1 MANEGPVILRNANDV
16 HDIVDSYRT
25 RASFLITL
33 IALGGVFVD
42 GYDFTSLGI
51 GTIQLKEQFHLTAV
65 GLGTITA
72 SMAIGALIAAL
83 VGGYYVDR
91 VGRYKMFLL
100 DLFLFVG
107 SAIGAAFSPNMAWL
121 LGFRFLMGVGVGLDF
136 PAAMS
141 FVAEY
146 TNTRHRSRSVNLWG
160 TVWTTAIIVGLLWIL
175 GLYYVVPSAQLWRW
189 AVGMGALPAIIVL
202 WSRYRYMRESAS
214 WLAQYGTLQQAA
226 DVLEQ
231 TYGISVRV
239 DPQAASRPTTTAS
252 ITLRKAV
259 TILKSPYGRRTLLAS
274 VLAMEG
280 SIEFFG
286 LSFYLPV
293 ISLGLFGKVFIYA
306 ILGSVFFNIFALV
319 GNIFGA
325 LTTPRFGM
333 RRLAI
338 VSCVGVI
345 ITLGIIGF
353 WRHEMPLWL
362 SVSVLAAYLIF
373 HGFGPAIQGM
383 GMASVS
389 YPTEFRGVGTGW
401 VQSMVRVGS
410 ITGFYL
416 FPVLTTVVGLSRTFL
431 IVAVAPLV
439 ALIVLFLVD
448 WDPAHY
454 QADRDTKAPSSV
466 VHEG

>member
-1 MANEGPVILRNANDV
+1 MANESPVILRHANDV
-16 HDIVDSYRT
+16 FDIVDSYRT

-33 IALGGVFVD
+33 VALGGVFVD

-51 GTIQLKEQFHLTAV
+51 GTIQLKQQFHLTAV

-72 SMAIGALIAAL
+72 SMAVGALIAAL
-83 VGGYYVDR
+83 VGGYFVDR

-107 SAIGAAFSPNMAWL
+107 SAIGAALSPNMAWL
-121 LGFRFLMGVGVGLDF
+121 LGFRFVMGVGVGLDF

-146 TNTRHRSRSVNLWG
+146 TNTKRRSNSVNLWG
-160 TVWTTAIIVGLLWIL
+160 TVWTAAIIVGLLWIL
-175 GLYYVVPSAQLWRW
+175 GLYYLVPSTDLWRW
-189 AVGMGALPAIIVL
+189 AVGMGAFPAIIVL
-202 WSRYRYMRESAS
+202 WARYRYMRESAS
-214 WLAQYGTLQQAA
+214 WLARYGTLREAA
-226 DVLEQ
+226 DAL
-231 TYGISVRV
+231 TKAYGISVIA
-239 DPQAASRPTTTAS
+239 DPQVSSRTTTPAPLS
-252 ITLRKAV
+252 LGQAV

-293 ISLGLFGKVFIYA
+293 ISLALFGKVFIYA
-306 ILGSVFFNIFALV
+306 ILGSIFFNVFALA
-319 GNIFGA
+319 GNAFGA
-325 LTTPRFGM
+325 ITTSRFGM
-333 RRLAI
+333 RRLAM
-338 VSCVGVI
+338 VSCGGVI
-345 ITLGIIGF
+345 VTLAIIGF
-353 WRHEMPLWL
+353 WRHAMPLWL
-362 SVSVLAAYLIF
+362 SVCVLAVYLIF

-383 GMASVS
+383 GMASMS
-389 YPTEFRGVGTGW
+389 YPTELRGVGTGW

-416 FPVLTTVVGLSRTFL
+416 FPVLTTIMGLSRTFL
-431 IVAVAPLV
+431 IVAIAPLV
-439 ALIVLFLVD
+439 ALAVLFLVD

-454 QADRDTKAPSSV
+454 QADRDAKIPSSIV
-466 VHEG
+466 NQG

>member
-1 MANEGPVILRNANDV
+1 MARENPVILRHANDV
-16 HDIVDSYRT
+16 FDVIDSYRT
-25 RASFLITL
+25 PASFLITL

-51 GTIQLKEQFHLTAV
+51 GTIQLRQQFHLTAV
-65 GLGTITA
+65 GLGTITS
-72 SMAIGALIAAL
+72 SMAIGALIAAV
-83 VGGYYVDR
+83 VGGYFVDR

-107 SAIGAAFSPNMAWL
+107 SAIGAAFSPDMVWL

-146 TNTRHRSRSVNLWG
+146 TNTKRRSNTVNLWG

-175 GLYYVVPSAQLWRW
+175 GLYYLVPSADLWRW
-189 AVGMGALPAIIVL
+189 AVGMGAVPAIVVL
-202 WSRYRYMRESAS
+202 WARYRYMRESAS
-214 WLAQYGTLQQAA
+214 WLARYGTLEEAA
-226 DVLEQ
+226 EVLTQ
-231 TYGISVRV
+231 TYGISVIV
-239 DPQAASRPTTTAS
+239 DPQATSAATTPTPL
-252 ITLRKAV
+252 TLGKAI

-293 ISLGLFGKVFIYA
+293 ISLTLFGKVFLYA
-306 ILGSVFFNIFALV
+306 ILGSILFNVFALM
-319 GNIFGA
+319 GNVFGA
-325 LTTPRFGM
+325 MTTSRFGM
-333 RRLAI
+333 RRLAMI
-338 VSCVGVI
+338 SCGGVI
-345 ITLGIIGF
+345 ITLAGIGF
-353 WRHEMPLWL
+353 WRHVMPLWL
-362 SVSVLAAYLIF
+362 SVSVLAIYLIF

-416 FPVLTTVVGLSRTFL
+416 FPILTTVVGLSRTFL
-431 IVAVAPLV
+431 IVAIAPLV
-439 ALIVLFLVD
+439 ALGVLFLVD
-448 WDPAHY
+448 WDPSHY
-454 QADRDTKAPSSV
+454 QADRANASSSIV
-466 VHEG
+466 NEG